1 MPGMPYSFSRLLAE
15 FGKSIATPVFDP
27 PALTPLRKPVAES
40 TIGLFVSC
48 GAQLPADPPLL
59 ETEDITFRLLHRDTP
74 LSELVVSHKT
84 LVRKWAIEDLNVA
97 YPIERLKELEAEGG
111 VFKRLAH
118 TSVSMVGSI
127 ERYTELVNNTIPSI
141 KAIYDSQ
148 GVDLVLVLP
157 FCPAC
162 HRATAIIARALEARG
177 LPTISTSTLWEMSAA
192 VKPPRTCFLDF
203 PLGCPAGKPFEAA
216 QQRDIL
222 REVFAR
228 TESFEDDAWAM
239 QTLPYQWSPDGDRT
253 WETTTDNLY
262 RNGGLAITSAHM
274 AAHAA
279 VGESLI
285 GKEREFA
292 VKCNC

>member
-1 MPGMPYSFSRLLAE
+1 MPYSFSALLAE
-15 FGKSIATPVFDP
+15 TGKSIAKPVFDRP
-27 PALTPLRKPVAES
+27 VLTPLRKPIAES

-74 LSELVVSHKT
+74 VSDLIVSHKT
-84 LVRKWAIEDLNVA
+84 LVRKWALEDLNVA
-97 YPIERLKELEAEGG
+97 YPIDRLKELEAEG

-118 TSVSMVGSI
+118 TNVSMVGSI
-127 ERYTELVNNTIPSI
+127 ERYTELVENTIPSI
-141 KAIYDSQ
+141 KAVFDSQ
-148 GVDLVLVLP
+148 GVDLVMVLP

-162 HRATAIIARALEARG
+162 HRATGIIARALEARG
-177 LPTISTSTLWEMSAA
+177 LPTIGTSVLWEMSEA

-203 PLGCPAGKPFEAA
+203 PLGCPAGKPFEAE
-216 QQRDIL
+216 QQRAIL
-222 REVFAR
+222 RRVFELAP
-228 TESFEDDAWAM
+228 SFETAPEWAM
-239 QTLPYQWSPDGDRT
+239 QTLPFQWSPDGDRS
-253 WETTTDNLY
+253 WEETTSNLY

-279 VGESLI
+279 VGESLV
-285 GKEREFA
+285 GKERAFA

>member
-1 MPGMPYSFSRLLAE
+1 MPYSFSRLLAE
-15 FGKSIATPVFDP
+15 SGKSIAKPEFDP
-27 PALTPLRKPVAES
+27 PVLTPLRKPVAES

-74 LSELVVSHKT
+74 VDQLIVSHQT
-84 LVRKWAIEDLNVA
+84 LVRKWALEDLNVA
-97 YPIERLKELEAEGG
+97 YPIDRLKELESEG
-111 VFKRLAH
+111 VFRRLAH

-127 ERYTELVNNTIPSI
+127 ERYTELVEQTIPSI
-141 KAIYDSQ
+141 KAIYDAQ

-162 HRATAIIARALEARG
+162 HRATGIIARALEARG
-177 LPTISTSTLWEMSAA
+177 LPTLSTSVLWEMSAA

-203 PLGCPAGKPFEAA
+203 PLGCPAGKPFEAE
-216 QQRDIL
+216 QQRAIL
-222 REVFAR
+222 RRA
-228 TESFEDDAWAM
+228 FELAPAFDPAAWEM
-239 QTLPYQWSPDGDRT
+239 KTLPFAWSEDGDRS
-253 WETTTDNLY
+253 WETITDDLY

-279 VGESLI
+279 VGESLV
-285 GKEREFA
+285 GKERAFA